1 MSDMDEIKSLV
12 IEQGASITGWKSA
25 QDRRLAELE
34 KRMNRPG
41 ALERM
46 GGDTG
51 YTRELGQALR
61 KAALG
66 DDRELKGMSASSD
79 PEGGYLLIP
88 QMDQTVRQI
97 RDQVSPVS
105 ALARNIELDSGAEM
119 LLPYFKGTLT
129 ASWVG
134 ETEARPETA
143 TVDAGQHRIE
153 LNEVYA
159 MPVVTQKLLDTANY
173 DVGMILVDQIAHGL
187 AAAEA
192 DAIHV
197 GNGVGK
203 PRGFTTYTTAATA
216 DATRAWGQIEHI
228 ASGGSGAF
236 ASGAALDKLMD
247 AEAALKPQYRVNA
260 KWVMGRGAANVARKL
275 KSSGG
280 GDYLWQPAGAAGQPP
295 TLLGYEVIIS
305 DATPTVASD
314 SLSIWLGDWE
324 QFYTVVRMPGLRLL
338 QDPFST
344 KGSVGFYAYS
354 RVGGAVTN
362 TEAAKT
368 IKFATS

>member
-1 MSDMDEIKSLV
+1 MSDMDEIKHLV
-12 IEQGASITGWKSA
+12 IEQGAAITGWKSA
-25 QDRRLAELE
+25 QDARLAELE

-41 ALERM
+41 ELARM
-46 GGDTG
+46 GGDAG
-51 YTRELGQALR
+51 YTRELGSALR

-66 DDRELKGMSASSD
+66 DDRELKAMSTSSD

-88 QMDQTVRQI
+88 QMDTAVRKI

-105 ALARNIELDSGAEM
+105 ALARNVPLDSGAEM
-119 LLPYFKGTLT
+119 LLPYARGTLAT
-129 ASWVG
+129 TWVG
-134 ETEARPETA
+134 EKESRPETDP
-143 TVDAGQHRIE
+143 VSVGQHRIE

-173 DVGMILVDQIAHGL
+173 DVGALLVDQIAHGL

-192 DAIHV
+192 DAIHI
-197 GNGVGK
+197 GNGVCK

-247 AEAALKPQYRVNA
+247 VESALKPQYRVNA
-260 KWVMGRGAANVARKL
+260 RWVMGRGAANVVRKL

-295 TLLGYEVIIS
+295 TLLGYPVIIS
-305 DATPTVASD
+305 DNVPTVAAD
-314 SLSIWLGDWE
+314 SLSIWLGDFE
-324 QFYTVVRMPGLRLL
+324 QAYTVVRMPGLRLL
-338 QDPFST
+338 RDPYST
-344 KGSVGFYAYS
+344 KGSVGFYAYT
-354 RVGGAVTN
+354 RVGGALTN
-362 TEAAKT
+362 SEALKA